1 MTGKEAAR
9 LFVTVGADTSSFQ
22 TGMRQVQ
29 GSLNQT
35 AGAVNGTMGMFKQF
49 ALGQIVGTYALQALN
64 GALGF
69 AKDSIIGFNATLEQA
84 EIGFETMLGSAEAAT
99 KMLTDLKKFAAAT
112 PFEFTGLLDSSKRLM
127 AMGFEAEKI
136 IPVMTT
142 VGDAVAGLGAGS
154 VGIDRATYALGQMHT
169 AGRINAQDMMQ
180 LTSLGI
186 PSWRY
191 LSEAIG
197 VTTAEVRK
205 MSEQGLIPAE
215 LGIAAI
221 LAGMEKDFG
230 GMMSKQATTFTG
242 AMSNINDMMQ
252 QIVGE
257 GFKPFFTEVS
267 KAALAMATFLQSSS
281 GFKVM
286 NDLKSI
292 VQQVVDVIKTIVP
305 IVFGVIGAFAGFI
318 AANPIILQVVGAL
331 IGLRIALVGL
341 SIITGVI
348 SMIRT
353 LASVMGAVRA
363 AFLVGGA
370 VQGFTIL
377 MTALAPTLVAAT
389 AGFSGAAAAVGA
401 FTIALL
407 ANPITWIVLAVVG
420 VTAAIVTLGGAFDET
435 GEQAK
440 RSAEMTTDSWKD
452 THSYL
457 TSYNATAPRDAQA
470 GGAAYGAAYAAGVT
484 GTGPAQYAAG
494 AYIST
499 QAATGMA
506 AEGVPA
512 AAAAGQV
519 VGATFGKEMQSA
531 AMVSFRA
538 GERDISGVMTDNVS
552 AADKALAEA
561 LAAWNTGNVN
571 AAFNKKMSEA
581 FSIKPG
587 VLRTALQAGLGG
599 LSGGLL
605 DIANGAIKD
614 IYRAQVNKRFA
625 NSLKPKGKA
634 IYEGF
639 VDLKTEMVRG
649 AQEAVLAAKNKLDGF
664 KGVLSDLK
672 NKMKSYA
679 EDIKQSL
686 LSGLSLKNINM
697 REEFDE
703 FSAQVI
709 SSVTTFKDGVAKT
722 VANISMKPMLK
733 DANYV
738 VDQFKQRVEKMKS
751 FITNLQN
758 LKKAGLNSAVLKD
771 ILGMGVEEGGAMAAA
786 LSEGGK
792 ASVDQ
797 INALQAQADAMAG
810 VFGNMMG
817 QMEFGAQIGKAEQD
831 VKKGQKAL
839 QREQSA
845 LDEAVAFDPIKAT
858 EDALAALK
866 RGTGANTRT
875 RTGTSTNTN
884 NNNNASV
891 TVSNLNITMPTVAG
905 YGTGEQAMERANAAR
920 IAAEVAKALSQITMT
935 ANRGYILK

>member
-1 MTGKEAAR
+1 
-9 LFVTVGADTSSFQ
+9 
-22 TGMRQVQ
+22 
-29 GSLNQT
+29 
-35 AGAVNGTMGMFKQF
+35 
-49 ALGQIVGTYALQALN
+49 
-64 GALGF
+64 
-69 AKDSIIGFNATLEQA
+69 
-84 EIGFETMLGSAEAAT
+84 
-99 KMLTDLKKFAAAT
+99 
-112 PFEFTGLLDSSKRLM
+112 
-127 AMGFEAEKI
+127 
-136 IPVMTT
+136 
-142 VGDAVAGLGAGS
+142 
-154 VGIDRATYALGQMHT
+154 
-169 AGRINAQDMMQ
+169 
-180 LTSLGI
+180 
-186 PSWRY
+186 
-191 LSEAIG
+191 
-197 VTTAEVRK
+197 
-205 MSEQGLIPAE
+205 
-215 LGIAAI
+215 
-221 LAGMEKDFG
+221 
-230 GMMSKQATTFTG
+230 
-242 AMSNINDMMQ
+242 
-252 QIVGE
+252 
-257 GFKPFFTEVS
+257 
-267 KAALAMATFLQSSS
+267 
-281 GFKVM
+281 
-286 NDLKSI
+286 
-292 VQQVVDVIKTIVP
+292 
-305 IVFGVIGAFAGFI
+305 
-318 AANPIILQVVGAL
+318 
-331 IGLRIALVGL
+331 
-341 SIITGVI
+341 
-348 SMIRT
+348 
-353 LASVMGAVRA
+353 
-363 AFLVGGA
+363 
-370 VQGFTIL
+370 
-377 MTALAPTLVAAT
+377 
-389 AGFSGAAAAVGA
+389 
-401 FTIALL
+401 
-407 ANPITWIVLAVVG
+407 
-420 VTAAIVTLGGAFDET
+420 
-435 GEQAK
+435 
-440 RSAEMTTDSWKD
+440 
-452 THSYL
+452 
-457 TSYNATAPRDAQA
+457 
-470 GGAAYGAAYAAGVT
+470 
-484 GTGPAQYAAG
+484 
-494 AYIST
+494 
-499 QAATGMA
+499 
-506 AEGVPA
+506 
-512 AAAAGQV
+512 
-519 VGATFGKEMQSA
+519 
-531 AMVSFRA
+531 
-538 GERDISGVMTDNVS
+538 
-552 AADKALAEA
+552 
-561 LAAWNTGNVN
+561 
-571 AAFNKKMSEA
+571 
-581 FSIKPG
+581 
-587 VLRTALQAGLGG
+587 LQAGLGG